1 MKYIKK
7 YMKMEIKIESSEDIG
22 RLIEICGQ
30 RAADRRW
37 HDRYW
42 RRRRTRNQVL
52 LAAGLI
58 AVVASAY
65 AYLLPQ
71 NDRPYVA
78 HNGLSRAEAVLS
90 HADAINQI
98 V

>member
-1 MKYIKK
+1 MK
-7 YMKMEIKIESSEDIG
+7 IKIENSEDIG
-22 RLIEICGQ
+22 RLIELCGQ

-42 RRRRTRNQVL
+42 QRRRTRKQVL
-52 LAAGLI
+52 LAACII

-71 NDRPYVA
+71 NGRTYVT
-78 HNGLSRAEAVLS
+78 HNGLSTAETVLS
-90 HADAINQI
+90 HADAINHMA
-98 V
+98 